1 MLQTRAIFNF
11 LFNTYFLSA
20 STKCHFVAFFE
31 SSQSET
37 YKSSYTGAVCKKV
50 VQEGYGT
57 INLKTKSEKTIFDN
71 FEVEV

>member
-1 MLQTRAIFNF
+1 MPLCWRF
-11 LFNTYFLSA
+11 LNLHSQKL
-20 STKCHFVAFFE
+20 TKVV
-31 SSQSET
+31 
-37 YKSSYTGAVCKKV
+37 TGAVCKKV